1 MVSVKKRAKAK
12 YSRIGKPNL
21 STMNH
26 RELGEHIADAV
37 PCAADYEKIFG
48 RPAPPFGG
56 ESIFKFPP
64 IFTNGVY
71 AEWAT
76 EPTIQHVRNI
86 MGEAV
91 LEQDHIKF
99 LAARVTMFNISKMGD
114 L

>member
-12 YSRIGKPNL
+12 YSRTGKPNL

-26 RELGEHIADAV
+26 RELGAYIADAMV
-37 PCAADYEKIFG
+37 KCQI
-48 RPAPPFGG
+48 
-56 ESIFKFPP
+56 
-64 IFTNGVY
+64 V
-71 AEWAT
+71 
-76 EPTIQHVRNI
+76 PTIQHVRNI